1 MAYRIVYCQGSF
13 ALAAS
18 CESREQALSRARSL
32 VAKAGVWHVQVED
45 SDGRPV
51 VRSFELQAAPRLPA
65 MPVGAAHLSHARP
78 ALRQLGGLSEER

>member
-18 CESREQALSRARSL
+18 CDSREQALSRARSL
-32 VAKAGVWHVQVED
+32 LAKAGVWHVQVED

-51 VRSFELQAAPRLPA
+51 VRSFELQARSEPA
-65 MPVGAAHLSHARP
+65 MPPRPAHFHGAPP
-78 ALRQLGGLSEER
+78 ALREFVNLPD